1 MGIGKAEPTGVRKAE
16 SSAWAGRRVGVGGG
30 PARGGQLGGRQER
43 EPERLPRGALE
54 CSIREGKAACGSG
67 GQEAGEGKGTET
79 PRGRDAASSL
89 LAGAQRPAGVRVG
102 VHVHPLLQGCGE
114 GRPGEGRGGA
124 SGCPEL
130 AVGCGRGP
138 WKVLRRA
145 ELRHI
150 HTGALW
156 RSLCRV
162 GGGQGRC
169 LDTEE
174 FCFEPWRRP
183 AL

>member
-79 PRGRDAASSL
+79 PGRRDAASSL

-102 VHVHPLLQGCGE
+102 VHVRPLLQGCGE

-150 HTGALW
+150 HTWALW

-162 GGGQGRC
+162 GGAGPVFGHGRI
-169 LDTEE
+169 L
-174 FCFEPWRRP
+174 F
-183 AL
+183 